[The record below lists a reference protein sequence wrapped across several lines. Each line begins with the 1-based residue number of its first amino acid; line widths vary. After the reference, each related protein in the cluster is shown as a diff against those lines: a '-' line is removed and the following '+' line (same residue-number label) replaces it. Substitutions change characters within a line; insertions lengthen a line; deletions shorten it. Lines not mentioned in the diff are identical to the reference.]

1 MNSKNTIYPVKS
13 DAQIMEDRYRKGE
26 IVLNHIVDALK
37 PKLICKSCYDSGYA
51 WLLIEEGMTKHSVW
65 VYCNCKCGADK
76 ESIKTVKIPRLDSSL
91 LSLYKVKEFPLKA
104 FVPSN
109 FTLNYEKALWNK
121 VASFSN
127 DLKNSEEFW
136 SQRN

>member
-1 MNSKNTIYPVKS
+1 MINPYPIS
-13 DAQIMEDRYRKGE
+13 DAHKMEDRYRKGE

-51 WLLIEEGMTKHSVW
+51 WLLIEEGETKHSVW